1 MHILQCSYGTDQDFS
16 QLFGYCK
23 YAHDHSA
30 LNFPQACALD
40 CSGHRCLF
48 KAFSSLS
55 VHHLFPADLQPGK
68 SGAARVFSVTA
79 ILAGNESPHQQVNHQ
94 KIPKPHGHK
103 IHRQFVPAARQNSAV
118 HVHVVRFHDRAR
130 ARKLVGDKITVPLH
144 KEKLYKFS

>member
-23 YAHDHSA
+23 YAHNHSA

-68 SGAARVFSVTA
+68 VAQPGYFLSPPSWPE
-79 ILAGNESPHQQVNHQ
+79 NESPHQQVKHQ

-118 HVHVVRFHDRAR
+118 HVHVVRFHNRAR
-130 ARKLVGDKITVPLH
+130 ARKLVGDKNTVPLH